1 MNIKDCIEPKL
12 YTKELEE
19 QIKNAKVYPLI
30 QELYLVFEL
39 KVSSVQPISWHE
51 YDGKYQYRYGVNNP
65 SESSVNNRDIMDC
78 FMVSH
83 RGLPAALVFYDT
95 PNDRYSFHYRATVK
109 ERGRNSWDR
118 KTISS
123 VKISQIIKTIHKKDI
138 NFASAYDH
146 LIDATS
152 TKGHYQ
158 VDYRDDGKDYKK
170 ALSSMQDKFK
180 SHQKSLL
187 DSYKGRDSMLA
198 LIDNVYGDKKPI
210 AHEFDKFFN
219 EYIDKGKKLCETYE
233 SAKEMVDSETK
244 NGFYALGINACTETV
259 IAGTY
264 VPDEKY
270 DKHGDREYWKLQDT
284 EVIQGIEDYK
294 SYDDINSILTM
305 LKITLEEKETDNYS
319 FQIINEYW
327 INSSYL
333 TWIEELGVL
342 YKAKIYSEQQ
352 SSNPFSIYWL
362 LIAKGDE
369 CTTETETQVSEEK
382 M

>member
-1 MNIKDCIEPKL
+1 MNIKDCIEPEL

-39 KVSSVQPISWHE
+39 KVSSVQPISSHE

-65 SESSVNNRDIMDC
+65 SESSVNNCNIMDC

-109 ERGRNSWDR
+109 ERARNSWDR

-146 LIDATS
+146 LIDATT

-158 VDYRDDGKDYKK
+158 VDGK
-170 ALSSMQDKFK
+170 ALTSMHDKSK

-187 DSYKGRDSMLA
+187 DSYEGRDSMLA

-219 EYIDKGKKLCETYE
+219 EFIDKGKKLCETYE
-233 SAKEMVDSETK
+233 SAKEIVDSETK

-264 VPDEKY
+264 VHDEKY
-270 DKHGDREYWKLQDT
+270 DKHGDRQYWKLQDT

-294 SYDDINSILTM
+294 SYDDIHSILTM
-305 LKITLEEKETDNYS
+305 LKITLEEKENDNYS
-319 FQIINEYW
+319 FQIIDEYW

-342 YKAKIYSEQQ
+342 YKAKIYSEPQ

-369 CTTETETQVSEEK
+369 CTTETETQVLEEK